1 MYVCVCVLDS
11 HGCSKY
17 TQVSHRKII
26 KLFQACPNYAS
37 KPSPVLF
44 QPGAAKGRE
53 RVAWGISPGETQGF
67 WQGGTEAP
75 VGFMEIG
82 ETK

>member
-1 MYVCVCVLDS
+1 MCVCVLDS

-17 TQVSHRKII
+17 TQVSHGKII

-53 RVAWGISPGETQGF
+53 RVAWGISPGEAQGF
-67 WQGGTEAP
+67 GKVAP

-82 ETK
+82 ETT